1 MKQIIALFILASFA
15 GLQGCGKSANAPA
28 TGQTNGP
35 ASEQQTLQLNW
46 KPEPEFGGFYAAQQE
61 GIYQRHGLN
70 VAIRPGGPGT
80 PTPDMLGAGTVD
92 FAIIGG
98 DEIIRARANGN
109 KIVAL
114 FAVYQTDP
122 HAIMTRA
129 ERGFTSLADIF
140 SHEGTLAL
148 ERGLPYA
155 DFLEKK
161 YGFQKLRI
169 VPSPFGDLSLYR
181 TDPNYS
187 MQCFITA
194 EPFAANKIG
203 IAPKTFL
210 IADSGYNPYMTV
222 LATTESYLH
231 AHPQEVNKM
240 IAAVREGWQS
250 YLADPVKINQY
261 MGTLNPTMSQETFA
275 EAADAQKPMIQAA
288 NDAPLGSM
296 TLERWQ
302 TLVQQ
307 LIDLKAIK
315 QPIEAKEIYYE
326 PPQSK

>member
-1 MKQIIALFILASFA
+1 MKRTFVFLILTSLACI
-15 GLQGCGKSANAPA
+15 QGCGKSSNAPSKEPA
-28 TGQTNGP
+28 T
-35 ASEQQTLQLNW
+35 EQQTLQLNW
-46 KPEPEFGGFYAAQQE
+46 KPEPEFGGFYAAQLN
-61 GIYQRHGLN
+61 GLYQKHGLN
-70 VAIRPGGPGT
+70 VVVRPGGPGT

-98 DEIIRARANGN
+98 DEIVRARANGN

-129 ERGFTSLADIF
+129 SRGFKSLADVF
-140 SHEGTLAL
+140 AHEGTLAM

-187 MQCFITA
+187 MQVFVTA
-194 EPFAANKIG
+194 EPFAAKKIG
-203 IAPKTFL
+203 VEPQTFL

-222 LATTESYLH
+222 LATSESYLQT
-231 AHPQEVNKM
+231 HPQIVNQM
-240 IAAVREGWQS
+240 IAAVREGWRS
-250 YLADPVKINQY
+250 YLADPVKTNQY
-261 MGTLNPTMSQETFA
+261 MGMLNPTMSQETFA
-275 EAADAQKPMIQAA
+275 AAADTQKPMIETT
-288 NDAPLGSM
+288 DASHLGTM

-302 TLVQQ
+302 TLMQQ
-307 LIDLKAIK
+307 LIDLKVIQ
-315 QPIEAKEIYYE
+315 QPIDAKAVYYE
-326 PPQSK
+326 PQQTK

>member
-1 MKQIIALFILASFA
+1 MKITVFLLLSACACI
-15 GLQGCGKSANAPA
+15 QGCGNSSNAPA
-28 TGQTNGP
+28 SGQVTGSAAG
-35 ASEQQTLQLNW
+35 QQTLQLNW
-46 KPEPEFGGFYAAQQE
+46 KPEPEFGGFYAAQLD
-61 GIYQRHGLN
+61 GLYQKHGLN

-80 PTPDMLGAGTVD
+80 PTADMLGAGTVD

-98 DEIIRARANGN
+98 DEIIRARAHGN

-129 ERGFTSLADIF
+129 DRGFTMLADVF
-140 SHEGTLAL
+140 THEGTLAL

-181 TDPNYS
+181 TDPTYS

-194 EPFAANKIG
+194 EPFAAKRIG

-210 IADSGYNPYMTV
+210 IADSGYNPYMTI
-222 LATTESYLH
+222 LATSESYLFG
-231 AHPQEVNKM
+231 HPQIVNKL
-240 IAAVREGWQS
+240 IAAVREGWRS
-250 YLADPVKINQY
+250 YLTDPVKANQY

-275 EAADAQKPMIQAA
+275 AAADTQKPMVETADTSQ
-288 NDAPLGSM
+288 LGSM

-302 TLVQQ
+302 TLMQQ
-307 LIDLKAIK
+307 LIDLKVIE
-315 QPIEAKEIYYE
+315 QPIDAKAIYYAA
-326 PPQSK
+326 PK

>member
-1 MKQIIALFILASFA
+1 MNRSILVITLIS
-15 GLQGCGKSANAPA
+15 LVCIYGCGNSSSNSTA
-28 TGQTNGP
+28 
-35 ASEQQTLQLNW
+35 EQQTLQLNW
-46 KPEPEFGGFYAAQQE
+46 KPEPEFGGFYAAQLD
-61 GIYQRHGLN
+61 GLYQRHRLD
-70 VAIRPGGPGT
+70 VVVRPGGPGT

-109 KIVAL
+109 KLVAL
-114 FAVYQTDP
+114 FAVYQIDP

-129 ERGFTSLADIF
+129 SRGFTSLADVF
-140 SHEGTLAL
+140 AHEGTLAI

-187 MQCFITA
+187 MQVFITA
-194 EPFAANKIG
+194 EPFAAKKIG
-203 IAPKTFL
+203 LEPQTFL

-222 LATTESYLH
+222 LATSESYLH
-231 AHPQEVNKM
+231 SHPKIVNEM
-240 IAAVREGWQS
+240 IAAVREGWRN
-250 YLADPVKINQY
+250 YLADPIKTDQF

-275 EAADAQKPMIQAA
+275 AAAQTQKSMIETKDAT
-288 NDAPLGSM
+288 PLGSM
-296 TLERWQ
+296 TLDRWQ

-307 LIDLKAIK
+307 LTELKAIDK
-315 QPIEAKEIYYE
+315 PIDAKNIYYE
-326 PPQSK
+326 PTTR